1 MGILI
6 IRQDEKMPEW
16 LAAFKVIDSSV
27 KVVDFREPH
36 DKESITMALVWKQA
50 HGYLSQYPNLK
61 CVASMG
67 AGVDFIFKDPS
78 YCTSIPMTRVVDPML
93 ITDMEEF
100 VTAQVYAHLK
110 GLYDYKV
117 KQHDTLWSQ
126 QPYLRKKDVTIGVMG
141 LGVLGAGAASALERQ
156 GFKVQGWS
164 VTKKNISGV
173 KSYDEDHL
181 NTFLSRSNILICL
194 LPLTPTTEGILNIAT
209 FSALPK
215 GAFLIHVA
223 RGPHL
228 LETDLLK
235 ALNSGQLSGAAIDV
249 FHHEPLNKAHVFWKH
264 PKVHIT
270 PHCAS
275 ISSPESVV
283 PQILANY
290 NALMNGQPLLN
301 QVNTEKGY

>member
-1 MGILI
+1 MGILV
-6 IRQDEKMPEW
+6 IRQDERMTQW
-16 LAAFKVIDSSV
+16 LAAFKAIDSSV

-36 DKESITMALVWKQA
+36 DKASITMALVWKQA
-50 HGYLSQYPNLK
+50 HGLLSLYPNLK

-67 AGVDFIFKDPS
+67 AGVDFIFEDPS
-78 YCTSIPMTRVVDPML
+78 YSTSIPMTRVVDPML

-117 KQHDTLWSQ
+117 KQQDSFWSQ
-126 QPYLRKKDVTIGVMG
+126 QPYLRKEEVTIGVMG
-141 LGVLGAGAASALERQ
+141 LGILGTATACSLVRQ

-164 VTKKNISGV
+164 VTKKIAGV
-173 KSYDEDHL
+173 KSYDKNDL
-181 NTFLSRSNILICL
+181 DIFLSHSNILICL
-194 LPLTPTTEGILNIAT
+194 LPLTPSTEGILNIT
-209 FSALPK
+209 NFSALPE

-228 LETDLLK
+228 VETDLIE
-235 ALNSGQLSGAAIDV
+235 ALDSGWLSGAAIDV
-249 FHHEPLNKAHVFWKH
+249 FHQEPLCKEHVFWKH
-264 PKVHIT
+264 PKVHMT

-283 PQILANY
+283 PQVLANY
-290 NALMNGQPLLN
+290 KALMNSQPLLN